1 VETSPHPP
9 IASRWAPPSPASGR
23 GATAKSLAAQ
33 ALILASILITFA
45 YLGRNMLL
53 NMARLNVHAGFA
65 FFARPAGFEIS
76 QHLIPYA
83 GGSSYLA
90 AFLVALIN
98 TLVLAL
104 IAILL
109 TTPLGFAIGLARLSR
124 NRLLAAVA
132 GAYIDIVRNV
142 PFLLQLFFWY
152 FAVLGALPLPRQSLG
167 LFGLFFLNKRGL
179 QVPAAGIGPGF
190 WPVLL
195 LLAVGLALALL
206 VARHARR
213 AGTRH
218 AASYWLL
225 ALLCLLLP
233 PLVGWLGAGAPLALD
248 RPVLEG
254 FNFSGGLVL
263 IPEFV
268 AMVVALTLYN
278 AAFIGELVRGGV
290 LSVPRGVVEA
300 GRALGLGSNRV
311 NREIVVP
318 LALRVILPPLGGQ
331 YIQLLKSTSLG
342 AAIAYPELMQVFA
355 GTTLN
360 QTGQPIEIMAVTM
373 ATYLLI
379 CLAIA
384 GSVNLVNRRVQLVER

>member
-1 VETSPHPP
+1 MSFGSETKE
-9 IASRWAPPSPASGR
+9 AAAPL
-23 GATAKSLAAQ
+23 LAAPSARMWHWRPLALQ
-33 ALILASILITFA
+33 ALILAVILLTFA
-45 YLGRNMLL
+45 YLARNMLL
-53 NMARLNVHAGFA
+53 NMERLNVHAGFA

-83 GGSSYLA
+83 GGSSYLT
-90 AFLVALIN
+90 AFLVALVN

-104 IAILL
+104 IAIVL

-132 GAYIDIVRNV
+132 GAYVDIVRNV

-152 FAVLGALPLPRQSLG
+152 FAVLGTLPLPRQSLG
-167 LFGLFFLNKRGL
+167 LFGVFFLNKRGL
-179 QVPAAGIGPGF
+179 HVPSAGLGPGF

-195 LLAVGLALALL
+195 LLAVGLALSLL
-206 VARHARR
+206 VVRRAQR

-218 AASYWLL
+218 AASYWIL
-225 ALLCLLLP
+225 AVTCLLLP
-233 PLVGWLGAGAPLALD
+233 PLVGWVGTGAPLAFD
-248 RPVLEG
+248 VPVLDG
-254 FNFSGGLVL
+254 FNFAGGLVL

-268 AMVVALTLYN
+268 AMGVALTLYN
-278 AAFIGELVRGGV
+278 AAFIAELVRGGV
-290 LSVPRGVVEA
+290 LSVPKGIVEA
-300 GRALGLGSNRV
+300 GRALGLSPRRV

-373 ATYLLI
+373 ATYLLL

-384 GSVNLVNRRVQLVER
+384 GAVNACNRRVQLVER